1 MATQPINNSEDHR
14 ELVDIFDTQLESE
27 ALVVRG
33 LLESAGIDSLITA
46 RVGPQDVLPVGGVV
60 LRVAPEFAEQARMLI
75 DDYRSGNAADIAEQD
90 KADRSDEVA

>member
-75 DDYRSGNAADIAEQD
+75 DDYRSGNVADIAEQD